1 MINKYTEAYFVDAL
15 RFAQYVA
22 GNFGGTIADI
32 LTTPDG
38 FPVPAPKGYDYP
50 AEVHALRV
58 GNIQIAY
65 LTTDLPTEKD
75 RKHRDRNLYRFVMGE
90 QIMDM
95 RLSKGISLSELSAL
109 TGYSRTTLDS
119 LEHGRFRA
127 DVQILS
133 AVAQA
138 LGCTLRLVEKEEN

>member
-1 MINKYTEAYFVDAL
+1 MINKYTEVYFVDAL

-22 GNFGGTIADI
+22 DSYGGTIADI
-32 LTTPDG
+32 LTMPDG
-38 FPVPAPKGYDYP
+38 FPVPAPKGYAYP
-50 AEVHALRV
+50 FEVHALRV

-65 LTTDLPTEKD
+65 LTTDIPAENDL
-75 RKHRDRNLYRFVMGE
+75 KHRNRNLYRFVMGE

-95 RLSKGISLSELSAL
+95 RLSKGFSLSDLSAL
-109 TGYSRTTLDS
+109 TGYKRSTLDS

-127 DVQILS
+127 DIHILG

-138 LGCTLRLVEKEEN
+138 LGCTLRLVEKEED